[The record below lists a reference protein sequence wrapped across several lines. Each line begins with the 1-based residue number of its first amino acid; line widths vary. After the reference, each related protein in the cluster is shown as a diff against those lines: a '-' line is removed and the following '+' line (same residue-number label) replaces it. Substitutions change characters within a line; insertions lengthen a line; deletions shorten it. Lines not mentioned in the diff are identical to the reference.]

1 MSKRKE
7 RGGQRLNRELLE
19 RARQQAQAIEDETE
33 ADETVP
39 DEAPAPSSMPVT
51 VSAESRP
58 VSSGSPRRSSAARI
72 RARNEE
78 SRKKALTQDEVAHL
92 LANPTKTVTEEE
104 LHAQYGFVLRDLRS
118 MGLLAGASFAVLIV
132 LAFILPH

>member
-19 RARQQAQAIEDETE
+19 RARQQAQALEEETE
-33 ADETVP
+33 SDEAVA
-39 DEAPAPSSMPVT
+39 DEAPAPSSI
-51 VSAESRP
+51 SATATP
-58 VSSGSPRRSSAARI
+58 VSPSISSGAPRRSSAARI

-78 SRKKALTQDEVAHL
+78 ARKKALSQDDIAHL
-92 LANPTKTVTEEE
+92 LENPTKIVTEEE

-118 MGLLAGASFAVLIV
+118 MGLLAGASFAVLII